1 MGDSSISKAEFIQV
15 CQYFGQ
21 EVHFTEEAKHEI
33 KEGMRGR
40 CFDVG
45 NRFKIKHEPQSELE
59 EELLPYF
66 DMKVV
71 YCEPEGEVQV
81 TMDTEVQVDNIV
93 DRPYHP
99 PASSRRNEHK
109 QGRD

>member
-1 MGDSSISKAEFIQV
+1 MGNNSITKAEFIQV

-45 NRFKIKHEPQSELE
+45 NRFKIKHEAQSELE
-59 EELLPYF
+59 EELLPHF

-71 YCEPEGEVQV
+71 YTEPEEEVRI
-81 TMDTEVQVDNIV
+81 TDDTQIQVDDIV

-99 PASSRRNEHK
+99 PASSRRE
-109 QGRD
+109 